1 MAVGT
6 PDSPRLWRSQNK
18 AGGMQAGMSAS
29 RPLVRPVPES
39 GNGDQSMTNSR
50 YRWVIVAAG
59 GLLGCVAIGGM
70 FSLPVLL
77 QPIARDTGWSVTGIS
92 SAMTFGFLAMACGS
106 LMWGSLSDRVGPRPV
121 VLTGSIVIAVSLALA
136 SRAASLLEFQLLFG
150 LLTGAATAAIFA
162 PMMACVT
169 GWFDTR
175 RGLAVSLV
183 SAGMGMAPMTMSPLV
198 AWLVSSHDWRSTMQI
213 LALVVAAIMIPAAL
227 LVRRPPALA
236 RPAVTP
242 GETTPHPDMSVAQ
255 ALRSPQFLVLLATNF
270 FCCATHSGPIIHT
283 VSYAVSCGIPLLVAV
298 SIYSVEGLAGL
309 GGRIAFGLLG
319 DRFGAQRVLVLGLLV
334 QAFGAL
340 AYVFVR
346 ELAAF
351 YAVAALFGFIY
362 AGVMPLYS
370 VLARENFPLKMMG
383 TVIGGLAMAGSLGMA
398 TGPVAGGLIYDSFA
412 SYAWLYIGA
421 CGMGLGA
428 FLMALSFRP
437 FPQAAPALA

>member
-1 MAVGT
+1 M
-6 PDSPRLWRSQNK
+6 N
-18 AGGMQAGMSAS
+18 
-29 RPLVRPVPES
+29 
-39 GNGDQSMTNSR
+39 NSR

-77 QPIARDTGWSVTGIS
+77 QPITRDTGWSVAGVS
-92 SAMTFGFLAMACGS
+92 GSMTIGFLAMAFAS
-106 LMWGSLSDRVGPRPV
+106 MIWGTLSDRIGPRPV
-121 VLTGSIVIAVSLALA
+121 VLTGSIVIAASLALA
-136 SRAASLLEFQLLFG
+136 SRATSLIEFQLLFG
-150 LLTGAATAAIFA
+150 LLVGVATAAIFA
-162 PMMACVT
+162 PMIACVT
-169 GWFDTR
+169 GWFDTHR
-175 RGLAVSLV
+175 SLAVSLV

-198 AWLVSSHDWRSTMQI
+198 AWLVSGHDWRTTMQI
-213 LALVVAAIMIPAAL
+213 LSLVVAAIMIPAAL

-236 RPAVTP
+236 AGAAATGDAGPQSEMSLGQAV
-242 GETTPHPDMSVAQ
+242 
-255 ALRSPQFLVLLATNF
+255 RSPQFIILLATNF

-283 VSYAVSCGIPLLVAV
+283 VSYAISCGIPMLAAV

-319 DRFGAQRVLVLGLLV
+319 DRFGAKRVLVLGLLV

-340 AYVFVR
+340 GYVFVR

-362 AGVMPLYS
+362 AGVMPLYA

-383 TVIGGLAMAGSLGMA
+383 TVIGGTAMAGSLGMA
-398 TGPVAGGLIYDSFA
+398 TGPIAGGLIYDTFA

-421 CGMGLGA
+421 WGMGLGA

-437 FPQAAPALA
+437 FPKARAEPVPA

>member
-1 MAVGT
+1 M
-6 PDSPRLWRSQNK
+6 D
-18 AGGMQAGMSAS
+18 
-29 RPLVRPVPES
+29 
-39 GNGDQSMTNSR
+39 NSR

-77 QPIARDTGWSVTGIS
+77 QPITRDTGWSVAGVS
-92 SAMTFGFLAMACGS
+92 SAMTIGFLAMAFAS
-106 LMWGSLSDRVGPRPV
+106 MIWGTLSDRIGPLPV
-121 VLTGSIVIAVSLALA
+121 VLTGSVVIAAGLLLA
-136 SRAASLLEFQLLFG
+136 SRATSLIAFQLFFG
-150 LLTGAATAAIFA
+150 LVVGAATAAIFA
-162 PMMACVT
+162 PLMACVT
-169 GWFDTR
+169 GWFDTHR
-175 RGLAVSLV
+175 SLAVSLV

-198 AWLVSSHDWRSTMQI
+198 AWLVSNYDWRTTMQL
-213 LALVVAAIMIPAAL
+213 LAVVVAAIMISVAL
-227 LVRRPPALA
+227 LIRRPPALA
-236 RPAVTP
+236 GGVVAS
-242 GETTPHPDMSVAQ
+242 GEAEPQSDMSLRQ
-255 ALRSPQFLVLLATNF
+255 AVRSPQFIVLLATNF

-283 VSYAVSCGIPLLVAV
+283 VSYAISCGIPMLAAV

-319 DRFGAQRVLVLGLLV
+319 DRFGARRVLVVGLLV

-362 AGVMPLYS
+362 AGVMPLYA

-383 TVIGGLAMAGSLGMA
+383 TVIGGTAMAGSLGMA
-398 TGPVAGGLIYDSFA
+398 TGPIAGGLIYDSFA

-421 CGMGLGA
+421 WGVGIGA

-437 FPQAAPALA
+437 FPKAGVAPVPA